1 MAESEKAMGSPA
13 ATEPVKTPAPPATDG
28 PSGDLMQRQYKEDAD
43 ATHGTLVG
51 DDTDES
57 RRLFLADVVERLDA
71 VKRLEARIREAC
83 AASAAAGCRRSAP
96 LAAWPSGPYPSA
108 QPARERAKRGGRE
121 REEGKREVDVAR

>member
-71 VKRLEARIREAC
+71 VCAEELEHADPSEQRLGRLDSAR
-83 AASAAAGCRRSAP
+83 GCQWRHRLPTSP
-96 LAAWPSGPYPSA
+96 P
-108 QPARERAKRGGRE
+108 QR
-121 REEGKREVDVAR
+121 